1 VFQGGAGGGWTD
13 TVFINGVSGGP
24 GAGGWTLTLDDGT
37 VLTDAAAHGSIDLA
51 PDSSGTVVMSDGSEM
66 TFEGVEKFQW

>member
-1 VFQGGAGGGWTD
+1 
-13 TVFINGVSGGP
+13 VSGGP